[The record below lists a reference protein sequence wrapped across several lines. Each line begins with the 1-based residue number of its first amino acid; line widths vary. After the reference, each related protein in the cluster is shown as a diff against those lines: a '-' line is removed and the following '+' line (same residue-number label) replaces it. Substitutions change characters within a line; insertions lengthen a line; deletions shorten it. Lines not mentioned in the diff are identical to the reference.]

1 MPHRT
6 PTEFTA
12 GSDRRA
18 GFPRYIRCT
27 VILRGGDETRRWQ
40 PAIAVAA
47 ALGVFI
53 ALVAGSALRPACA
66 AAALPE
72 PPAWTAPTA
81 APPVAMPS
89 TPTAARVAG
98 RPSTISRAAPATS
111 RSAAPA
117 NNTNKKPFHSTWM
130 TKERPLSWNR
140 LSPHAVLSPMPI
152 SFSPLGFAPRG
163 AQSRAPA
170 IFLPDRDVLTLF
182 GVARR

>member
-1 MPHRT
+1 A
-6 PTEFTA
+6 A
-12 GSDRRA
+12 GLDGPDRGA
-18 GFPRYIRCT
+18 
-27 VILRGGDETRRWQ
+27 
-40 PAIAVAA
+40 
-47 ALGVFI
+47 
-53 ALVAGSALRPACA
+53 
-66 AAALPE
+66 
-72 PPAWTAPTA
+72 
-81 APPVAMPS
+81 
-89 TPTAARVAG
+89 VAG

-170 IFLPDRDVLTLF
+170 TFLPDRDVLTLF

>member
-27 VILRGGDETRRWQ
+27 VILRGGDETRRWR

-72 PPAWTAPTA
+72 PPAWTAPT
-81 APPVAMPS
+81 V
-89 TPTAARVAG
+89 ARVAG

-170 IFLPDRDVLTLF
+170 TFLPDRDVLTLF